1 MRITLKAPLYLIRHG
16 ETDWNAEE
24 RFQGQTDI
32 PLNPKGLGQAAGN
45 GDMLRERLSHE
56 GSRPEDWYYLAS
68 PLGRTRQT
76 MELVRTQL
84 GLSPTGYDTDKRLL
98 EVSFGDWEHHT
109 LAELERT
116 TPQEIAKRA
125 ADKWLY
131 QPPSGESYAD
141 LRDRIAPVF
150 EAIDRPTIMV
160 AHGGV
165 IRAARTFLE
174 GMDGAEAAQSETP
187 QDTFYYADSQ
197 KAGWID
203 TLSLN

>member
-32 PLNPKGLGQAAGN
+32 PLNATGLKQAAGN
-45 GDMLRERLSHE
+45 GDVLQARLADA
-56 GSRPEDWYYLAS
+56 GSKPDDWYYLAS

-84 GLSPTGYDTDKRLL
+84 GLPALGYDTDKRLL
-98 EVSFGDWEHHT
+98 EVSFGAWENHT
-109 LAELERT
+109 LDELERT
-116 TPQEIAKRA
+116 APDEMAKRA
-125 ADKWLY
+125 EDKWHY

-141 LRDRIAPVF
+141 LRDRILPVF
-150 EAIDRPTIMV
+150 QAIDRPTIMV

-174 GMDGAEAAQSETP
+174 RMDGAEAAQSETP

-197 KAGWID
+197 KAGWI
-203 TLSLN
+203 

>member
-32 PLNPKGLGQAAGN
+32 PLNATGLQQAAGN
-45 GDMLRERLSHE
+45 GDVLQARLAHA
-56 GSRPEDWYYLAS
+56 GSKPDDWYYLAS

-76 MELVRTQL
+76 MELVRKQL
-84 GLSPTGYDTDKRLL
+84 GLPSLGYDTDTRLL
-98 EVSFGDWEHHT
+98 EVSFGAWENHT
-109 LAELERT
+109 LDELERT
-116 TPQEIAKRA
+116 APVEIAKRA
-125 ADKWLY
+125 EDKWHY

-141 LRDRIAPVF
+141 LCDRILPVF
-150 EAIDRPTIMV
+150 QAIDRPTIMV

-197 KAGWID
+197 KAGWI
-203 TLSLN
+203 